1 MEKIKKN
8 NKDGFESLM
17 ALYEISSLTRTGEPI
32 DEKIGKALV
41 IVQKALECDSG
52 SIFLMNFDTGAL
64 VEAATVGSRVDLIET
79 TQFELGKG
87 LSAWVA
93 ENRGSVLLPDVRKDG
108 FRSFLSTP
116 ILALDKLIGVINLG
130 HSEPNYFTE
139 NNLRLLD
146 IIAGQLADT
155 IERSRFLTELLE
167 KNYALEDAQREIQR
181 KQEQIVEME
190 KMQAIAQIAAS
201 INHEINNPLTTVIG
215 NIELLLL
222 KREEL
227 DEKVEQK
234 LRVILRE
241 SERIRDIVERFRG
254 IKKIVTKDYIA
265 KFDDK
270 MLDIDSSHAFKRDE

>member
-1 MEKIKKN
+1 MEKVEDN
-8 NKDGFESLM
+8 NSGGFESLM
-17 ALYEISSLTRTGEPI
+17 ALYEISTFTRTGEPV
-32 DEKIGKALV
+32 DEKIGKALK
-41 IVQKALECDSG
+41 IVQKVLECDSG
-52 SIFLMNFDTGAL
+52 SIFLMNFETGVL
-64 VEAATVGSRVDLIET
+64 EEAATVGSRVDLIET

-130 HSEPNYFTE
+130 HCKPNYFTE

-155 IERSRFLTELLE
+155 IERSRFLTELIE

-201 INHEINNPLTTVIG
+201 LNHEINNPLTTVIG

-222 KREEL
+222 KRDEI

-270 MLDIDSSHAFKRDE
+270 LVDIDSSSTFRKNI

>member
-1 MEKIKKN
+1 MEKVEN
-8 NKDGFESLM
+8 NNSDGFESLM
-17 ALYEISSLTRTGEPI
+17 ALYEISTLTRTGEPV

-41 IVQKALECDSG
+41 IVKKALECDSG
-52 SIFLMNFDTGAL
+52 SIFLMNFDTGVL
-64 VEAATVGSRVDLIET
+64 EETATVGSRVDLIET

-130 HSEPNYFTE
+130 HCEPNYFTE
-139 NNLRLLD
+139 SNLRLLD

-155 IERSRFLTELLE
+155 IERSRFLTELIE

-190 KMQAIAQIAAS
+190 KMQVIAQIAAS

-222 KREEL
+222 RREDI

-270 MLDIDSSHAFKRDE
+270 LVDIDSPSAFRRDI